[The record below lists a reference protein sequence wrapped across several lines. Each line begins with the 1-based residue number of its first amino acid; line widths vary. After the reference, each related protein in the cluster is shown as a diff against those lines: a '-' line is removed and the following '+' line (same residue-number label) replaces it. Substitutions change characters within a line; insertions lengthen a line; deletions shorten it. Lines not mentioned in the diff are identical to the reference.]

1 MPKILVLS
9 SYFLNVKWKIKA
21 YNKPKQIRTRL
32 ISISKKSRAHS
43 YKGNILNQ
51 RSLS

>member
-21 YNKPKQIRTRL
+21 YNKPKQIRTGL
-32 ISISKKSRAHS
+32 ISISKNLAPIVTKV
-43 YKGNILNQ
+43 IF
-51 RSLS
+51 